1 MPDYINKMNDFITL
15 FRRHYLLIWEM
26 SRRELRDRYVGQIL
40 GSAWVIGH
48 PIFLMILYATIFNV
62 IFPAKLG
69 DTYELPRD
77 LTTYILAGLI
87 PWLTA
92 QDIMSRATTIISANR
107 NLVKQIVFP
116 IEILPIKTT
125 LAALPNLIVA
135 TLFLA
140 GYELYQGGGL
150 PWTYILIP
158 VVWLALLAHAAA
170 VAYAL
175 SGLGVF
181 IRDIKDLVTVFA
193 TANLFM
199 TPILLYPG
207 ILPPIGEMLLHLNPF
222 SYMVWCFQDVF
233 YFGRIEH
240 PLSWIL
246 FCGSAPFLLGFAVTT
261 FSRAKLAFGD
271 RL

>member
-1 MPDYINKMNDFITL
+1 MQAFIDL
-15 FRRHYLLIWEM
+15 FRRHHLLIWEM
-26 SRRELRDRYVGQIL
+26 SRRELRDRYVGQVL

-48 PIFLMILYATIFNV
+48 PIFLMLLYATIFNY

-69 DTYELPRD
+69 DSYELPRD

-92 QDIMSRATTIISANR
+92 QDIMNRSTMAISGNR

-116 IEILPIKTT
+116 IEILPIKTVF
-125 LAALPNLIVA
+125 AALPNLVVA
-135 TLFLA
+135 TLFLVA
-140 GYELYQGGGL
+140 YELIQNGTV
-150 PWTYILIP
+150 PWTYALIP
-158 VVWLALLAHAAA
+158 LVWLALLAHMTAA
-170 VAYAL
+170 AYAL

-181 IRDIKDLVTVFA
+181 VRDIKDLVMVFS

-207 ILPPIGEMLLHLNPF
+207 LLPRAGELLLLLNPF
-222 SYMVWCFQDVF
+222 SYMIWCFQDVF
-233 YFGRIEH
+233 YFGRIAH
-240 PLSWIL
+240 PMSWII
-246 FCGSAPFLLGFAVTT
+246 FCVSAPLLLGFALNT